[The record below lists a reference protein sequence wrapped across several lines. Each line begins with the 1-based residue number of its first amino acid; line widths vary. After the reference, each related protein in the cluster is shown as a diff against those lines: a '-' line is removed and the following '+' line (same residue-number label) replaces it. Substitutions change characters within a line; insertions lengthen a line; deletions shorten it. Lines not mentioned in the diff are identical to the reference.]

1 MRFEHVDFAYAADAE
16 QLVLADFD
24 LHITPGETVALVG
37 RTGAGKSTVARL
49 LTRFYDVKHGS
60 IQIDGH
66 DVRDVT
72 LASLRANV
80 GVVLDE
86 PFLFSASVRDNIAY
100 GKPSADLDEIVAAA
114 KAAGAHEFITHLADG
129 YDTVVGERG
138 YTLSGGQ
145 RQRIAIARTLL
156 VNPPIMVLDDA
167 TSAIDVQVEQRIHAG
182 LRVQM
187 EGRTTLIIAHRLST
201 ISLADRVVL
210 LDQHKIVADGTHAE
224 LLETT
229 PLYAEVL
236 AQAGEFEREADAEEA
251 EQEAGAGRRRGTG
264 RARRPAA
271 AGPARLGARRRPV
284 MMFGGGGGGGFGGP
298 GGAQASA
305 ASGLPFAGIPHEL
318 QDGVDKLL
326 ATEPEYAEPDIV
338 FSQNSSERELKR
350 LSLWRLLTKYP
361 GMLAL
366 AGFLVVVIAVAS
378 QVGPTLTEYA
388 INNGMA
394 KARHFNFA
402 VVVGA
407 AIAYL
412 VFVVITALAQRFQ
425 VQVTGRLAAWVMNDL
440 RVKVFAHLQRLSLG
454 FFTEEKAGV
463 VMSRMTSDIENL
475 QQLLQDGLS
484 QLAIQG
490 LTMVVITVI
499 LFTTN
504 VRLAFITV
512 VLILPALVAASVWF
526 KRASERGYDRV
537 RDGIANV
544 LADLSESLHGVRI
557 VTAHNRQRQNVI
569 HHRNVVGDY
578 RDANNYT
585 ARINAIYG
593 PGTQLLGVLGQAV
606 LLAIG
611 GSMVV
616 DHTLSLG
623 ALVAFFLYLNRFFQP
638 IQLLVQQ
645 YNTYQQGQASVN
657 KLRALVDTEPEVTE
671 APDAVDLP
679 PIEGEITFDHLSFG
693 YDPDRLVIE
702 DVDLTVAPGETVA
715 FVGPTGAG
723 KSTLAKL
730 VTRFYDP
737 TVGRVLIDGY
747 DLRDVTMH
755 SLRSQLGVVPQ
766 EPFLFAGT
774 IGDNIAF
781 ARPDATDAE
790 IHEAVDRVGLT
801 DVVERMP
808 NGLDTVV
815 HERGQT
821 LSSGERQLLA
831 LARAFLA
838 HPRVLVLD
846 EATSNLDLQ
855 SETKIE
861 AALDVLLE
869 NRTAILIAHRLS
881 TAMRADRIVVVDL
894 GRIVEVGTHDELV
907 AAGGRYAE
915 MYATWVRQSELD
927 EHAPAEAGV

>member
-1 MRFEHVDFAYAADAE
+1 
-16 QLVLADFD
+16 
-24 LHITPGETVALVG
+24 
-37 RTGAGKSTVARL
+37 
-49 LTRFYDVKHGS
+49 
-60 IQIDGH
+60 
-66 DVRDVT
+66 
-72 LASLRANV
+72 
-80 GVVLDE
+80 
-86 PFLFSASVRDNIAY
+86 
-100 GKPSADLDEIVAAA
+100 
-114 KAAGAHEFITHLADG
+114 
-129 YDTVVGERG
+129 
-138 YTLSGGQ
+138 
-145 RQRIAIARTLL
+145 
-156 VNPPIMVLDDA
+156 
-167 TSAIDVQVEQRIHAG
+167 
-182 LRVQM
+182 
-187 EGRTTLIIAHRLST
+187 
-201 ISLADRVVL
+201 
-210 LDQHKIVADGTHAE
+210 
-224 LLETT
+224 
-229 PLYAEVL
+229 
-236 AQAGEFEREADAEEA
+236 
-251 EQEAGAGRRRGTG
+251 
-264 RARRPAA
+264 
-271 AGPARLGARRRPV
+271 
-284 MMFGGGGGGGFGGP
+284 MMFGGGGGGGGFGGP

-326 ATEPEYAEPDIV
+326 ASEPDYPEPDIE
-338 FSQNSSERELKR
+338 FQQNSSEEELKR
-350 LSLWRLLTKYP
+350 LSLSRLLTKYP

-366 AGFLVVVIAVAS
+366 AGVLVVVIAVAS

-388 INNGMA
+388 INNGMV
-394 KARHFNFA
+394 KGHFNFA

-412 VFVVITALAQRFQ
+412 FFVVLTALSQRFQ

-499 LFTTN
+499 LFATN

-512 VLILPALVAASVWF
+512 VLIVPLLVVASLWF
-526 KRASERGYDRV
+526 RRASERGYDRV

-557 VTAHNRQRQNVI
+557 VTAHNRQRHNVI

-585 ARINAIYG
+585 ARVNAIYG

-606 LLAIG
+606 LLGIG

-616 DHTLSLG
+616 NHTLSIG
-623 ALVAFFLYLNRFFQP
+623 ALVAFFLYLNRFLQP

-657 KLRALVDTEPEVTE
+657 KLRDLVGTEPEVRE
-671 APDAVDLP
+671 APDAVELP
-679 PIEGEITFDHLSFG
+679 PIEGEIVFDNLSFG

-702 DVDLTVAPGETVA
+702 DVNLMIEPGETVA

-737 TVGRVLIDGY
+737 TSGRVLIDGY
-747 DLRDVTMH
+747 DLRHVTMH

-781 ARPDATDAE
+781 ARPTASDAE
-790 IHEAVDRVGLT
+790 IHEAIDKVGLS

-861 AALDVLLE
+861 NVLDVLLE
-869 NRTAILIAHRLS
+869 NRTAILLAHRLS

-894 GRIVEVGTHDELV
+894 GRIIEVGTHDQLV

-927 EHAPAEAGV
+927 IHQPAESGG